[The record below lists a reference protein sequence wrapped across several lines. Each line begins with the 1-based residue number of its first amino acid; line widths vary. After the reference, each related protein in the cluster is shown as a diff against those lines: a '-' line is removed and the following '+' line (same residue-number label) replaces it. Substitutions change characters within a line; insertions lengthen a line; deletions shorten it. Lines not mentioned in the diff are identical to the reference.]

1 MKTEQEIYNEIGSLL
16 YGIAPEDAQKII
28 MRANLSVEGDT
39 CEYEYDYLDNENSL
53 KWITAGGGVN
63 TNMLHYLVELQNYYI
78 ENNLTNGLPV
88 WKACEATLDLEKM
101 KISIDFKYED

>member
-1 MKTEQEIYNEIGSLL
+1 
-16 YGIAPEDAQKII
+16 